1 MFAVC
6 EVPREGAYAEKI
18 AIRQEIVARKP
29 EGLSH
34 VQAAAIA
41 LAGLTALISLEETL
55 KLKAGE
61 TILIQGGA
69 GGVAGFAIALAKH
82 LGARVITTAS
92 AANHA
97 YVRSLGADE
106 VIDYRAQ
113 DFTKLVSNCDA
124 VFDTVGGD
132 VTERSFSV
140 LRPGGRLATVAAGA
154 AAPVSPRSDVTS
166 LRPKVEPRPAAPRS
180 RRQACRAENRAAA
193 ADRRVSAG
201 RGRRRAPRERGAPFA
216 RQAGAPG
223 ALTPGRGVSQ
233 GSRGMHIIFV
243 HGWSVTHTDTY
254 GELPRWLSQQ
264 SRDYK
269 IQNVYLG
276 KYISF
281 VDSVTLDDIARAFQQ
296 ALYDAL
302 GKKMEDGFA
311 CITHSTGGPV
321 VRLWMKLYYGAQL
334 TACPMKHLIMLA
346 PANHGSALAQL
357 GKGTFSRFKSL
368 LEGEQPGVRVL
379 DLARARQRAGV
390 EPERV
395 LDRL

>member
-1 MFAVC
+1 MKACFFRKYGGPEVLEYGDWPDPTPAPGEVLVDIHAASVNAADWKMRAGQYGAQIKLPHVPGRDFSGVVSAVGKGANDFKVGDAVFGVC

-92 AANHA
+92 EANHA

-106 VIDYRAQ
+106 VIDYRTQ

-124 VFDTVGGD
+124 VFDTAGGD
-132 VTERSFSV
+132 VTDRSFSV

-166 LRPKVEPRPAAPRS
+166 LRPKVNRDRPHLDRVGKLAAQKIVPLPPMVEY
-180 RRQACRAENRAAA
+180 ALAEAAA
-193 ADRRVSAG
+193 AHRVSEARHL
-201 RGRRRAPRERGAPFA
+201 RGKLVLR
-216 RQAGAPG
+216 
-223 ALTPGRGVSQ
+223 
-233 GSRGMHIIFV
+233 
-243 HGWSVTHTDTY
+243 
-254 GELPRWLSQQ
+254 
-264 SRDYK
+264 
-269 IQNVYLG
+269 
-276 KYISF
+276 
-281 VDSVTLDDIARAFQQ
+281 
-296 ALYDAL
+296 
-302 GKKMEDGFA
+302 
-311 CITHSTGGPV
+311 
-321 VRLWMKLYYGAQL
+321 VR
-334 TACPMKHLIMLA
+334 
-346 PANHGSALAQL
+346 
-357 GKGTFSRFKSL
+357 
-368 LEGEQPGVRVL
+368 
-379 DLARARQRAGV
+379 
-390 EPERV
+390 
-395 LDRL
+395 